1 MKKLTY
7 RTALVLVFSSCK
19 KETKEPTPAPAGP
32 CHCGEILQTNFAES
46 ELTAKN
52 YCSGNTLTFYVGG
65 WWFVNPTEDYC
76 QTLAW

>member
-1 MKKLTY
+1 MKKISLIT
-7 RTALVLVFSSCK
+7 LMSLSFISCK
-19 KETKEPTPAPAGP
+19 KEVQPPEPTPAGP

-76 QTLAW
+76 QAIAW